1 MNTLNLW
8 IFLYHFYYISN
19 LFTPK
24 LAQNPAK
31 YDSSGRKETDKTLEQ
46 TTAVVIRRGMR
57 GMSSMGKPVSVRPTS
72 ESNSVLLSN
81 TAKVS
86 SALLSTPPVNEF
98 TCACATGW
106 SGPTCEISKYPFP
119 FVTQLKWSLWMAFD
133 QFAKFLNAQD
143 LTKWFCSCENKF
155 NYEGTKKNRKSHFR
169 IPNFNNEEKK
179 SFKDKKKNYVNVHTN
194 GIGGS

>member
-1 MNTLNLW
+1 MV
-8 IFLYHFYYISN
+8 
-19 LFTPK
+19 
-24 LAQNPAK
+24 QNPAK

-46 TTAVVIRRGMR
+46 TTAVVVRRGMR

-119 FVTQLKWSLWMAFD
+119 FVTQLK
-133 QFAKFLNAQD
+133 
-143 LTKWFCSCENKF
+143 
-155 NYEGTKKNRKSHFR
+155 
-169 IPNFNNEEKK
+169 
-179 SFKDKKKNYVNVHTN
+179 
-194 GIGGS
+194 